1 MGVTTRASSSRSR
14 LERFAW
20 LSIAAALAT
29 IALKTGA
36 WWVTGSVGLLAD
48 AAESIVNLV
57 AAVAALVALRVA
69 ARSAD
74 DNHHFGHSKAE
85 YFSAAIEGGMIFV
98 AASFIIWQSI
108 GRLLDPQPV
117 EQAGVGLAISVIASV
132 INGAVAWVL
141 LRAGRRHHSITL
153 RADGQHL
160 LTDMWTSVGVVV
172 GVLLVVVT
180 GIDRLDPVIALLVGA
195 NIIWTGWK
203 LVSESGRGLMDEA
216 LDRETNARI
225 ADALSRHRTDEVDI
239 HGLRTRGAGHL
250 SFAEMHVLV
259 PGAWSVRRAH
269 DIVEGIER
277 ALEDEF
283 DDLTVT
289 THIEPREDPR
299 AYDDFGDYEVPIQ
312 TLPHDPEEPA

>member
-1 MGVTTRASSSRSR
+1 MTTRASSSRRS

-36 WWVTGSVGLLAD
+36 WWVTDSVGLLAD

-117 EQAGVGLAISVIASV
+117 EQAGIGLAISVIASV

-141 LRAGRRHHSITL
+141 LRAGRRHRSITL

-160 LTDMWTSVGVVV
+160 LTDVWTSVGVVV

-180 GIDRLDPVIALLVGA
+180 GIDRLDPVVALLVGA

-250 SFAEMHVLV
+250 SFAAMHVLV

>member
-1 MGVTTRASSSRSR
+1 MSPTPRTH
-14 LERFAW
+14 LERYAW

-29 IALKTGA
+29 ITMKTGA

-69 ARSAD
+69 ARAAD

-85 YFSAAIEGGMIFV
+85 YFSAAIEGAMIFV

-117 EQAGVGLAISVIASV
+117 ERAGVGLAISVVASV
-132 INGAVAWVL
+132 VNGAVAWVL
-141 LRAGRRHHSITL
+141 LRAGRRHRSITL

-160 LTDMWTSVGVVV
+160 LTDVWTSVGVVV
-172 GVLLVVVT
+172 GVLLVVLT
-180 GIDRLDPVIALLVGA
+180 GLDWLDPIVALLVGA
-195 NIIWTGWK
+195 NIIWTGWR

-216 LDRETNARI
+216 LDPQVNARI
-225 ADALSRHRTDEVDI
+225 ADALARHRTDEVDI

-250 SFAEMHVLV
+250 SFADMHVLV

-269 DIVEGIER
+269 DTVEEIEH
-277 ALEDEF
+277 ALAEEF

-289 THIEPREDPR
+289 IHIEPREDPR

>member
-1 MGVTTRASSSRSR
+1 MSPTPRTH
-14 LERFAW
+14 LERYAW

-29 IALKTGA
+29 ITMKTGA

-69 ARSAD
+69 ARAAD

-85 YFSAAIEGGMIFV
+85 YFSAAIEGAMIFV

-117 EQAGVGLAISVIASV
+117 ERAGVGLAISVVASV
-132 INGAVAWVL
+132 VNGAVAWVL
-141 LRAGRRHHSITL
+141 LRAGRRHRSITL

-160 LTDMWTSVGVVV
+160 LTDVWTSVGVVV
-172 GVLLVVVT
+172 GVLLVVLT
-180 GIDRLDPVIALLVGA
+180 GLDWLDPVVALLVGA
-195 NIIWTGWK
+195 NIIWTGWR

-216 LDRETNARI
+216 LDPQVNARI
-225 ADALSRHRTDEVDI
+225 ANALARHRTDEVDI

-250 SFAEMHVLV
+250 SFADMHVLV

-269 DIVEGIER
+269 DTVEEIEH
-277 ALEDEF
+277 ALAEEF

-289 THIEPREDPR
+289 IHIEPREDPR